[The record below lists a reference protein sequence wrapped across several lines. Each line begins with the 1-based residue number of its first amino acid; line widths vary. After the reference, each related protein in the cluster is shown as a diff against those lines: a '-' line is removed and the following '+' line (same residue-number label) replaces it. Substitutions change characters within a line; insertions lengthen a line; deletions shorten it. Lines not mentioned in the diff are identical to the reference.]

1 MKELEESHEDYLKVI
16 YLISKTN
23 RGGWVSNSE
32 ISNMLEV
39 QPSSVTNMLYK
50 LRDFKL
56 IDWEPRKSM
65 RLTKKGKEIAKIIL
79 KRYEVLKDF
88 FINVLNLNENDMI
101 DEICCKIE
109 HHLTNEVS
117 EALYNLSLSIQ

>member
-1 MKELEESHEDYLKVI
+1 
-16 YLISKTN
+16 
-23 RGGWVSNSE
+23 
-32 ISNMLEV
+32 
-39 QPSSVTNMLYK
+39 
-50 LRDFKL
+50 
-56 IDWEPRKSM
+56 M